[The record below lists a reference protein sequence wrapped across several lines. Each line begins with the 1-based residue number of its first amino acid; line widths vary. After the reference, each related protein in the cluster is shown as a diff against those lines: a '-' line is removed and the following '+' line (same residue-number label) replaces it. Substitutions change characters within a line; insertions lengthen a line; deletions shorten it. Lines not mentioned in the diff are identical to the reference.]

1 LLSVQE
7 QTTLCTPAMIA
18 ADAATPGVNPAGLS
32 IINIGRRNVEGG
44 GRTALFDHTN
54 YRIAAGA
61 TGDLLP
67 GITYDAYGQ
76 YYYTQLF
83 NSNTHYYHYAHIRQE
98 LLATNTLTGPA
109 CTVTVGGC
117 VPWNV
122 WTQGGVTPAQL
133 QY

>member
-44 GRTALFDHTN
+44 GRTALYDHTN

-83 NSNTHYYHYAHIRQE
+83 NSNPNSYNYANIGQS
-98 LLATNTLTGPA
+98 LLATGTAAAPT

-117 VPWNV
+117 VPWGV
-122 WTQGGVTPAQL
+122 FTQ
-133 QY
+133 